1 MSSGKSEAIVNSLS
15 ALHDLEVSVR
25 GSKIDEAQILMSK
38 MYDILHWQIDASHVC
53 FLIWRIKVITHSS
66 LNYFQYSNKF
76 TGTLN
81 ELLQVGKTMD
91 TSSMFDLPIE
101 MLAFLEGDISNPE
114 LYQYKL
120 YEDTESRATTFA
132 ERVQYLQVT
141 TRNVLQSSRINLF
154 FYRR

>member
-1 MSSGKSEAIVNSLS
+1 
-15 ALHDLEVSVR
+15 
-25 GSKIDEAQILMSK
+25 
-38 MYDILHWQIDASHVC
+38 
-53 FLIWRIKVITHSS
+53 
-66 LNYFQYSNKF
+66 
-76 TGTLN
+76 
-81 ELLQVGKTMD
+81 
-91 TSSMFDLPIE
+91 MFDLPIE

>member
-1 MSSGKSEAIVNSLS
+1 LRLVSSS
-15 ALHDLEVSVR
+15 
-25 GSKIDEAQILMSK
+25 DESN
-38 MYDILHWQIDASHVC
+38 
-53 FLIWRIKVITHSS
+53 SS
-66 LNYFQYSNKF
+66 LIPLLIILQHSNKF

-120 YEDTESRATTFA
+120 YEDTEARATAFA
-132 ERVQYLQVT
+132 ERGQYLQVPT
-141 TRNVLQSSRINLF
+141 
-154 FYRR
+154 